1 MKNRDVTTIR
11 AARVEADGGAEAAGG
26 FLTCE
31 IGMGES
37 DAPFVGFGLTRK
49 PASSHSRQHHT
60 IVEMIPW
67 LTLPLPQIID

>member
-1 MKNRDVTTIR
+1 
-11 AARVEADGGAEAAGG
+11 
-26 FLTCE
+26 
-31 IGMGES
+31 MGES